1 MKKSIVAVSVVAM
14 LMMACSATKETKSG
28 YKFNIVREGDGKLPA
43 TGQILVLNLMFKDAK
58 DSVWSDSRK
67 ADFPTMVQKQD
78 SVPQGDIV
86 LEVFQM
92 LTKGDSVTFEVAA
105 KDLFEKT
112 FKSPP
117 PPGVDTA
124 GVFTFQIGV
133 VDVISEEDAK
143 KMQAEFMAKLNEKEA
158 QKQVEQLAVDT
169 VLIDNYLKA
178 NSIVAQKTASGLRYV
193 IEKQGQGANAVSGQT
208 VRVNYSGFLLDG
220 RCFDSSVESVAR
232 ANNVFNEQ
240 RMPYEPIELVLGY
253 RQVIQGWEEGITL
266 MNKGSK
272 ITLFV
277 PSGLAYGPQ
286 QRSELITANAVLK
299 FEMELV
305 DIK

>member
-1 MKKSIVAVSVVAM
+1 MKKTIVAVSLVAM
-14 LMMACSATKETKSG
+14 LMAACSSTKETKSG
-28 YKFNIVREGDGKLPA
+28 YKYSVVRAGDGKLPDA
-43 TGQILVLNLMFKDAK
+43 GQILVLNLLFKDSK

-67 ADFPTMVQKQD
+67 AEFPTMVQRQD

-86 LEVFQM
+86 LEVFQL
-92 LTKGDSVTFEVAA
+92 LTKGDSVTFQVTA

-117 PPGVDTA
+117 PPDVDTA
-124 GVFTFQIGV
+124 GMFTFQIGV
-133 VDVISEEDAK
+133 ADVISEEDAK
-143 KMQAEFMAKLNEKEA
+143 KMQADFMAKLNEKEVE
-158 QKQVEQLAVDT
+158 KQQMQLAIDT
-169 VLIDNYLKA
+169 VLIDNYLKEK
-178 NSIVAQKTASGLRYV
+178 SIVAKKTASGLRYV
-193 IEKQGQGANAVSGQT
+193 IEKQGKGDNAATGQT

-240 RMPYEPIELVLGY
+240 RMPYEPIEIQLGY
-253 RQVIQGWEEGITL
+253 RQVIPGWEEAIAL
-266 MNKGSK
+266 MNKGTRMTVY
-272 ITLFV
+272 I

-286 QRSELITANAVLK
+286 QRSEIITENSVLM
-299 FEMELV
+299 FNMELV